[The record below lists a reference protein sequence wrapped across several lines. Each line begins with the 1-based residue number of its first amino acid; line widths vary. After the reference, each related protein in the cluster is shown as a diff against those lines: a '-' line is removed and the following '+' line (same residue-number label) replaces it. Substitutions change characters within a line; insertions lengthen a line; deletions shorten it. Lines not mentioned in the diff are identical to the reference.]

1 MAYHPRLGQFAASG
15 AQATDLPSA
24 RVMAGKAFSRFRAVM
39 VALEHRAEK
48 WNRFSGKSDAQ
59 TKR

>member
-24 RVMAGKAFSRFRAVM
+24 RVMAGKAFSRFRAVRM
-39 VALEHRAEK
+39 SCRVWVSQHVPHNL
-48 WNRFSGKSDAQ
+48 GDA
-59 TKR
+59 